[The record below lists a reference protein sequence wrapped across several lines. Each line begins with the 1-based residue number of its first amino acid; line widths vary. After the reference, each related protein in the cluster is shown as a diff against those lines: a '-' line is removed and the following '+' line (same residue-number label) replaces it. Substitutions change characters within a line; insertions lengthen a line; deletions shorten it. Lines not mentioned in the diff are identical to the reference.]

1 MKYRPF
7 FLICLGLCLFSG
19 CAVPPL
25 YYYGNYSRTLYHAKK
40 DGTPESQK
48 KHMATLLDVIE
59 TSKKRNLRVPPG
71 IYCEYGYWLAL
82 AGSSDADRYFALEV
96 QAYPESARFVE
107 LLRSQI
113 KK

>member
-1 MKYRPF
+1 MKRSILLLYCTSLL
-7 FLICLGLCLFSG
+7 LIAG
-19 CAVPPL
+19 CAAPPL

-40 DGTPESQK
+40 DSTPESLK
-48 KHMATLLDVIE
+48 KHMATLVDVIE

-71 IYCEYGYWLAL
+71 IYCEYGYWLARE
-82 AGSSDADRYFALEV
+82 GSSEADRYFALEV

>member
-1 MKYRPF
+1 MT
-7 FLICLGLCLFSG
+7 LSG
-19 CAVPPL
+19 CVAPPL

-48 KHMATLLDVIE
+48 KHIATLLDVIE
-59 TSKKRNLRVPPG
+59 TSKKKNLRVPPG

-82 AGSSDADRYFALEV
+82 EGQSEADAYFGLEI
-96 QAYPESARFVE
+96 QTYPESTRFVE
-107 LLRSQI
+107 LLRSQF